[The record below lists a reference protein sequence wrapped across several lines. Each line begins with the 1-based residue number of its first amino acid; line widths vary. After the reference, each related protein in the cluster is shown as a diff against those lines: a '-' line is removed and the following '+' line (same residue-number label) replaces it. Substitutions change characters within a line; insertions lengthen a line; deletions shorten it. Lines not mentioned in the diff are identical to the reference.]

1 MTHDPAPRDVPS
13 DETPDENSGAPPED
27 AVQRLLNDA
36 KRGEIEER
44 YGAKFLRP
52 KGSRIPPEVEGE
64 WLAHVEEMER
74 RMQAAVPIPLRRM
87 VELPFVRALADL
99 PASAVEEELE
109 ALLEYLATRDVFV
122 DFPDEVEAPEAYRF
136 IVEELLDVSVLDL
149 RMPNTRMHFVYGGRR

>member
-1 MTHDPAPRDVPS
+1 MAPDDALPHVPDD
-13 DETPDENSGAPPED
+13 DETDASPDD

-36 KRGEIEER
+36 KRTEIEER
-44 YGAKFLRP
+44 YGAKFFRP

-74 RMQAAVPIPLRRM
+74 RMQAAMPIPLRRL

-109 ALLEYLATRDVFV
+109 ALLGHFAKRDVFV

-136 IVEELLDVSVLDL
+136 IVEELLDAPVLDL
-149 RMPNTRMHFVYGGRR
+149 RMPGTRMHFVYGERR